1 MDNLALYTIIAV
13 IAVAIIAVVGF
24 LVYRRRRSQELQ
36 DRFGPEYDR
45 TVRETGDRAR
55 AEAEL
60 EQRRKRV
67 ERLTIRPL
75 TREDA
80 IRYTDAWSAVQA
92 RFVDDPNGAVTEAD
106 QLLGEV
112 MSKRGYPVGDFDQ
125 RADDISVNHP
135 RIVEHYRAGHSIA
148 RRHAKGEA
156 STEDLR
162 QAMIHYRELFAS
174 LTGRP
179 EMTTAKEKKPEA
191 PAGEMHKKVL

>member
-1 MDNLALYTIIAV
+1 MDNQTLYIIIAV
-13 IAVAIIAVVGF
+13 LAVALIAVVGF
-24 LVYRRRRSQELQ
+24 LIYQRRRSQQLQ
-36 DRFGPEYDR
+36 DRFGPEYER
-45 TVRETGDRAR
+45 TLRETGDKAR

-67 ERLTIRPL
+67 DRLTIRPL

-80 IRYTDAWSAVQA
+80 IRYNDAWKAVQT
-92 RFVDDPNGAVTEAD
+92 RFVDDPKGAVTEAD

-112 MSKRGYPVGDFDQ
+112 MSKRGYPVGDFEQ
-125 RADDISVNHP
+125 RADDISVSHP
-135 RIVEHYRAGHSIA
+135 RVVEHYRAGHSIA
-148 RRHAKGEA
+148 LRHARGEA

-162 QAMIHYRELFAS
+162 QAMIHYRELFAA

-191 PAGEMHKKVL
+191 TFEEKHQKVL